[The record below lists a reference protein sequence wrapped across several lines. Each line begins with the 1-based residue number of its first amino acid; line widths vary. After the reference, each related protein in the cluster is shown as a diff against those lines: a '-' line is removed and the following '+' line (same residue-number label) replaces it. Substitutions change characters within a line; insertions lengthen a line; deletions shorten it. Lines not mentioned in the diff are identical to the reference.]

1 MKRICSLILAILMTA
16 AVLPLSGLAAED
28 GTYSDVSADDWYYA
42 AVEDATDRGL
52 MNGTGEGKFTPEGD
66 LTRAMLVTVLWRL
79 NGCPAP
85 AETPN
90 YSDVPSGQWY
100 SDAIAWASGFRVVE
114 GYGGGVFGTNDPVTR
129 EQMAVIFYR
138 WAQGNDMDVSFTQD
152 SPILKEEADLGIYR
166 YNEAKDETLEG
177 GYVSANKAVSDWAAD
192 AVVWAAEH
200 DFLTRRPV
208 RGVDP
213 LMGGSFYSLCA
224 PDTATRAEVAVF
236 LSRFCRDY
244 LDEGSGESER
254 SAATVPYTW
263 DILTMDLPESW
274 EGAFQAN
281 TASYDGV
288 PLGRS
293 IMFWDLSNQMP
304 RSSWGYLFSLTLWPV
319 GVDSS
324 WFGNWESLG
333 DFAYNKSGRICTVEV
348 PGEGQLALYVDYPET
363 RAGDDGVEVAYYD
376 RENPK
381 NYVKMAEA
389 IHDILRTIRFR
400 EDVQIISLADAL
412 SAPLSTKTGPLP

>member
-1 MKRICSLILAILMTA
+1 MKRIVTLILAVLTA
-16 AVLPLSGLAAED
+16 AMVLPVSGLAA
-28 GTYSDVSADDWYYA
+28 GTYTDVSDDEWYYA
-42 AVEDATDRGL
+42 AVEDCADRGL
-52 MNGTGEGKFTPEGD
+52 MNGTGNGTFTPDGD

-85 AETPN
+85 AETPA
-90 YSDVPSGQWY
+90 YSDVPAGQWY
-100 SDAIAWASGFRVVE
+100 SDAIAWASAFRVVE

-138 WAQGNDMDVSFTQD
+138 WAQGNGLDVTFTQD
-152 SPILKEEADLGIYR
+152 SPVLKEEADLGIYM
-166 YNEAKDETLEG
+166 YNETKDGTLEG
-177 GYVSANKAVSDWAAD
+177 GYVSANKAISDWAVE

-200 DFLTRRPV
+200 DFLTWRTV
-208 RGVDP
+208 RGLDP
-213 LMGGSFYSLCA
+213 MGGSYSSLCA

-236 LSRFCRDY
+236 LSRFCRAY
-244 LDEGSGESER
+244 VDEGSGESGR
-254 SAATVPYTW
+254 PAATVPYTW

-274 EGAFQAN
+274 QGNYQAN
-281 TASYDGV
+281 GDIGYDGV

-293 IMFWDLSNQMP
+293 ITFWDLSNKMP
-304 RSSWGYLFSLTLWPV
+304 RSSWGRLFDLVLWPV

-324 WFGNWESLG
+324 MFGNWLKLG
-333 DFAYNKSGRICTVEV
+333 DFDYRKSGRICTVEV
-348 PGEGQLALYVDYPET
+348 PGEGQLNLYVVYPET

-376 RENPK
+376 KENPK
-381 NYVKMAEA
+381 NYVKMSED

-400 EDVQIISLADAL
+400 EDVKIISLADAL